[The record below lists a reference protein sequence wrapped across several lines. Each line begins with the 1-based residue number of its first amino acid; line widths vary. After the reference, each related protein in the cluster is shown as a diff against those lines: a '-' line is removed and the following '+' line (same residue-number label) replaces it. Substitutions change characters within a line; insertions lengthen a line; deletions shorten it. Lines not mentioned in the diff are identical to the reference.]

1 MVLFDVPGWSLPS
14 APSLHG
20 TSKKRKRPTSTSS
33 QLLSTEINLEKIV
46 ERLKNTTR
54 PATSKSS
61 AKDGISRSGNNC
73 KSVNKKIISRPKPL
87 AIPGEKGERPAKKQK
102 IKRDA
107 GDVPKPGS
115 MLSGEQETN
124 LTPLQKDMKR
134 SLGGARF
141 RCEFIYF
148 VDLTTLTPDQNDKRR
163 SL

>member
-1 MVLFDVPGWSLPS
+1 LTAMVLFDVPGWSLPS
-14 APSLHG
+14 APSLHE

-46 ERLKNTTR
+46 QRLKNTTR
-54 PATSKSS
+54 PTPSKSS
-61 AKDGISRSGNNC
+61 AKDRMSKSRNNS

-87 AIPGEKGERPAKKQK
+87 AIPAEKGERPAKKQK

-115 MLSGEQETN
+115 MLSGDHDNN
-124 LTPLQKDMKR
+124 LTPLQKDLKR

-148 VDLTTLTPDQNDKRR
+148 VNLTALTPDQNDK
-163 SL
+163 